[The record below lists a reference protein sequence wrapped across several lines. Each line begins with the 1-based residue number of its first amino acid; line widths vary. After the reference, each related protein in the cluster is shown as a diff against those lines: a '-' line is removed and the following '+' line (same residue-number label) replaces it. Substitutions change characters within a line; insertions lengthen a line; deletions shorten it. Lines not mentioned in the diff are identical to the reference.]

1 VAAAI
6 LMRVARHDLA
16 VHSLVLAI
24 CALGLASV
32 ALAACGGNSSSVAS
46 LVVATASVIAPTVVP
61 TRICPYPTGSDP
73 VLNSRC
79 SLPLPNS
86 PDEVDTR
93 IADLNAM
100 IAATSAPTARMY
112 ALTYAAEDRTS
123 TATALTP
130 TVPEPT
136 STTKPTPV
144 WEMGVIQCPEE
155 HGGFFY
161 SYPTCWRGVVNGE
174 LLTVMAAATNE
185 EGTKPWNQLNPDEGV
200 IVVYH
205 NDEFWRGERG
215 SGCLQHTTAPG
226 CAKDRFGDGY
236 AAHPCGSR
244 VPVRESPNQDS
255 ANAKCTNHL

>member
-1 VAAAI
+1 
-6 LMRVARHDLA
+6 MRVARHNLG
-16 VHSLVLAI
+16 VYSLVLALCTLI
-24 CALGLASV
+24 LLIAILV
-32 ALAACGGNSSSVAS
+32 ACGGNSSSVAS
-46 LVVATASVIAPTVVP
+46 LVATPTYQAAATSVP
-61 TRICPYPTGSDP
+61 TATCFHPLIGNPIMDMS
-73 VLNSRC
+73 C
-79 SLPLPNS
+79 SFPSPS
-86 PDEVDTR
+86 GPDEADTQVAQ
-93 IADLNAM
+93 IQAM

-185 EGTKPWNQLNPDEGV
+185 EDTKPWNQLNPDEGV